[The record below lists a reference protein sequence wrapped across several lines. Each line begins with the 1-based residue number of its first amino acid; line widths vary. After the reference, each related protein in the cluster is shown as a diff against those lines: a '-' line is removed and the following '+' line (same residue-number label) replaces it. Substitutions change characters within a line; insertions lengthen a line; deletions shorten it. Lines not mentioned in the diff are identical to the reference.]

1 MEVANLHVRHD
12 VGSGTLLWVAC
23 LVNILIGIYPQ
34 TSLDA
39 FSEGENAG
47 LMYFL
52 YFLFTV
58 FTSLILMNVLIAV
71 MSSVFT
77 KVYENAENEVLLL
90 LLHAVWCSVCVR
102 ACRPCFSVLG
112 WSCRP
117 RYA

>member
-12 VGSGTLLWVAC
+12 VGSGTLLWAAC

-39 FSEGENAG
+39 FSDAENAG

-52 YFLFTV
+52 YFVFTLFTA
-58 FTSLILMNVLIAV
+58 LILLNVLIAL

-77 KVYENAENEVLLL
+77 KVYENAESEVHIYRHFTVVYPRLMPRRRR
-90 LLHAVWCSVCVR
+90 C
-102 ACRPCFSVLG
+102 
-112 WSCRP
+112 WSGRDW
-117 RYA
+117 